1 MVFDPTFH
9 EIGRE
14 ADRLPDLSGDEP
26 DEVDA
31 EALDGDAP
39 ADELPPLGGA

>member
-14 ADRLPDLSGDEP
+14 ADELPDLAGDEP
-26 DEVDA
+26 DEVDDDLL
-31 EALDGDAP
+31 EGDET
-39 ADELPPLGGA
+39 DDLPPLGGA